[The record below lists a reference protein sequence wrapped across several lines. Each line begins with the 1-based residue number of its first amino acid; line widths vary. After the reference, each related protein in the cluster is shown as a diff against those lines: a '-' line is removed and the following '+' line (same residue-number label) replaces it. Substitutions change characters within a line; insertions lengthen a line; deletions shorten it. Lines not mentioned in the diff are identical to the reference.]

1 MPLWQ
6 KLLDIRS
13 KMLKLNFKLR
23 CDLPNLWFCPRC
35 MKHDPPAEEELAAA
49 IALKEEAEVKQEE
62 QFVVRGNLWTVV
74 SNIYFIDP
82 RNLEPIQAGAE
93 TSTGG

>member
-1 MPLWQ
+1 
-6 KLLDIRS
+6 
-13 KMLKLNFKLR
+13 
-23 CDLPNLWFCPRC
+23 

-82 RNLEPIQAGAE
+82 RNL
-93 TSTGG
+93 

>member
-1 MPLWQ
+1 
-6 KLLDIRS
+6 
-13 KMLKLNFKLR
+13 
-23 CDLPNLWFCPRC
+23 

-82 RNLEPIQAGAE
+82 RYLEPIQAGAE